1 MMTKRDFSLHGRVAL
16 VTGASRGIG
25 YYLALELAAR
35 GAHIIALARTVS
47 GLTELDNQ
55 IQEKGAL
62 ATLVPLDLH
71 HMENIEALALSIA
84 NRWKN
89 WILSLQMQESL
100 EHSHQ

>member
-16 VTGASRGIG
+16 VTGASRG
-25 YYLALELAAR
+25 LA
-35 GAHIIALARTVS
+35 IIWHSSLLHAVLILLFARTVS